1 MLKRML
7 VGLIRSHEVTGD
19 KARDPALKTRYYKL
33 PKDKLWEEVISLLK
47 KLPKYTL
54 LHEVKNVGE
63 IVVTKRTMTGR
74 TQDITI
80 TLFSIN
86 PVKSAIDIYSASRGS
101 LGDLGSNYRTII
113 ELFKLLD
120 QKLGAYKSDGN

>member
-33 PKDKLWEEVISLLK
+33 PKDKLWEEVTSLLK

-63 IVVTKRTMTGR
+63 IVVTKRTITGR

-101 LGDLGSNYRTII
+101 LGDLGSNYRTIT
-113 ELFKLLD
+113 ELFGMID
-120 QKLGAYKSDGN
+120 QRLGSYKTDK